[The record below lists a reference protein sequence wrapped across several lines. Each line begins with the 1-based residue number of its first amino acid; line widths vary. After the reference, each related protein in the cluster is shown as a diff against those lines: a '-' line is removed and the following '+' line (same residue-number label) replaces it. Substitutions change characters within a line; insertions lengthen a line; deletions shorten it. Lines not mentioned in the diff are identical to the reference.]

1 MFREAKDREQASIS
15 EGFATEPMR
24 RVSVRRTQRASSFV
38 QFAQLADR
46 FGVFLFRRDEQEHPR
61 LQAVLWHTIAVEV
74 SLGESNGCSR
84 IARLHGGPESFG
96 CGRFFLDVLAG

>member
-1 MFREAKDREQASIS
+1 MFREAKDYGASAS
-15 EGFATEPMR
+15 EGFVSGLLR

-46 FGVFLFRRDEQEHPR
+46 LGVFLFRRDEQEHPR
-61 LQAVLWHTIAVEV
+61 LQAVFWDTIAAEV